1 MPQAPVADQRR
12 LLDVQSLDTHLTQLR
27 HKRNTLEVLAT
38 ITELQSRLE
47 DTATALAHSRTR
59 ASDLTRELTK
69 AEDDVTQVTTRLTRN
84 QQRLDTGSVSAKD
97 AQALM
102 HEITS
107 LTARQAELE
116 DVQIDVMERLEA
128 HQEALGT
135 VENAHAQLV
144 SALADAEQDRDAQF
158 AAIDQEI
165 AQITA
170 RRQDA
175 VAGIDDALLALYE
188 KIRTSR
194 GGVGAALLEGRQC
207 GGCRLDLNA
216 GDLDAI
222 RSASAESVVRCEE
235 CGRILVRD

>member
-84 QQRLDTGSVSAKD
+84 QQRLDTGAVSAKD

-107 LTARQAELE
+107 SPHAKPNSKTSKSTSWN
-116 DVQIDVMERLEA
+116 
-128 HQEALGT
+128 ALKHT
-135 VENAHAQLV
+135 KKRWAQWK
-144 SALADAEQDRDAQF
+144 
-158 AAIDQEI
+158 
-165 AQITA
+165 TP
-170 RRQDA
+170 
-175 VAGIDDALLALYE
+175 
-188 KIRTSR
+188 T
-194 GGVGAALLEGRQC
+194 
-207 GGCRLDLNA
+207 LN
-216 GDLDAI
+216 
-222 RSASAESVVRCEE
+222 
-235 CGRILVRD
+235 